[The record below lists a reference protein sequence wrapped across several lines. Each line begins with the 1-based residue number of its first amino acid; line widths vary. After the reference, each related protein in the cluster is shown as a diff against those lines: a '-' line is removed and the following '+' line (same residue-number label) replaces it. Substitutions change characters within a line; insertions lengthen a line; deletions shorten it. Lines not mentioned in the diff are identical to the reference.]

1 MSTYLE
7 SIFTSF
13 INPSSVKTIFEL
25 GSRDLLDSHKLQ
37 KHYNAKIYAFE
48 CNPECLN
55 ECNKNWNLFPEN
67 VKLKLHLIP
76 KAVSETND
84 IVSFYPFDLQ
94 KYNNMGASSMFKIDF
109 TKRQKSC
116 PDYGRPCPQNEIK
129 VPGIRLDTFLESNN
143 ISTIDLL
150 CMDVQGY
157 ELNILKGAENFI
169 KNIKYI
175 IMEEPKPFIN
185 EIYLPQDTHSKYVH
199 APSSQDIKSF
209 MIDNNFSEI
218 ERIEENGIEDNVM
231 YKRIT
236 NK

>member
-13 INPSSVKTIFEL
+13 INPSSVKIIFEL

-37 KHYNAKIYAFE
+37 KHYNSEIYAFE

-55 ECNKNWNLFPEN
+55 ECNKNLNKFPES
-67 VKLKLHLIP
+67 VKSKLHLIP

-84 IVSFYPFDLQ
+84 IVSFYPFDLK

-116 PDYGRPCPQNEIK
+116 PDYGLPCPQNEIK

-143 ISTIDLL
+143 ISNIDLL
-150 CMDVQGY
+150 CMDLQGY
-157 ELNILKGAENFI
+157 ELNALKSLGVHL
-169 KNIKYI
+169 KNVKYI
-175 IMEEPKPFIN
+175 ITECQLNSTYDGGVNFKDLDNYLNSFGFQYKSSTRYQNKYPNLKETGLIEFDSLYIN
-185 EIYLPQDTHSKYVH
+185 S
-199 APSSQDIKSF
+199 
-209 MIDNNFSEI
+209 NF
-218 ERIEENGIEDNVM
+218 
-231 YKRIT
+231 
-236 NK
+236 

>member
-1 MSTYLE
+1 MSTSTYLE

-13 INPSSVKTIFEL
+13 IDSSNVKIIFEL
-25 GSRDLLDSHKLQ
+25 GSRDLVDSRKLQ
-37 KHYNAKIYAFE
+37 EHYNAEIYAFE
-48 CNPECLN
+48 CNPDCLN
-55 ECNKNWNLFPEN
+55 ICNKKINKFKES
-67 VKLKLHLIP
+67 VKSKLHLIP

-143 ISTIDLL
+143 IPNIDLL
-150 CMDVQGY
+150 CMDLQGY
-157 ELNILKGAENFI
+157 ELNALKSLGAHL

-175 IMEEPKPFIN
+175 ITECQLNSTYDGGVNFKDLDNYLNEYGFQYKSSTRYQYKYPNLNETGLIEFDSLYIN
-185 EIYLPQDTHSKYVH
+185 S
-199 APSSQDIKSF
+199 
-209 MIDNNFSEI
+209 NF
-218 ERIEENGIEDNVM
+218 
-231 YKRIT
+231 
-236 NK
+236 